1 MSESVKKLQEL
12 YQVKYQIDTQ
22 MIALRKELNPILKE
36 MDRLV
41 AIIDEESWGEVK

>member
-36 MDRLV
+36 IKRLED
-41 AIIDEESWGEVK
+41 ILDKERWGEA